1 MARGACVGV
10 VNGTADDGGGLLGVD
25 VGDTDVDV
33 EGAMGT
39 GGGSTPSPS
48 AGAAGSVDAVLAVA
62 APAAAVSTP
71 TLVPR
76 TTAEPSGPRSLTLA
90 SLNSIHVP
98 VGSGCDKQWQG
109 I

>member
-48 AGAAGSVDAVLAVA
+48 AGAAASVDAVLAVA
-62 APAAAVSTP
+62 APAAA
-71 TLVPR
+71 R
-76 TTAEPSGPRSLTLA
+76 FAYCC
-90 SLNSIHVP
+90 P
-98 VGSGCDKQWQG
+98 VGSTALLLIFPGAPPASLLLSCWC
-109 I
+109 